1 MESWGFLVTCSS
13 NQPFTHQQEKSA
25 EDSHEALAVQ
35 KDADEAMLIDSDDDV
50 NDMPDT
56 QPVDDR
62 VLKDVLAYV
71 EVRTKAEN
79 RSRGVSKQLELLGAK
94 VSTKFTNDVTH
105 VIWKD
110 GKKSTRDKATK
121 KGINL
126 VSVLWVDSC
135 KQNQEHVAESLFPVN
150 APDEKE
156 ALPIKLK
163 RMKSMQ
169 PKAVEEDIRNSSDR
183 GIRKRKRRDE
193 HPSPASIIIRPRV
206 LVADTQPM
214 TPTACDTPR
223 TPSLIPETPSSMKA
237 CLDLLD
243 SIKKNKGSAHRRL
256 SITDSPRISPSTP
269 LQQRLFQCFTEESN
283 SLNPS
288 PSTSVRLHKSGPT
301 MRKRQA
307 VQADSEVEGQS
318 ISSPMVRIPRGR
330 PSGETPRSHK
340 RGASKTRG
348 SSKEK
353 VDDGDAQKALK
364 GEDTAVEEERRSEER
379 EDLSGMKPSSLVA
392 DDDGTDRD
400 VLVPDES
407 DTKKGRGHKKTSVVD
422 TPSRKSGSGT
432 KPRGQASRK
441 SQKKKRDGNHR
452 NEPPSA
458 EQNSTASSSA
468 PTSSDS
474 PRHNSLAPTD
484 GDCSKD
490 RADRPSQIIKN
501 VPLGPANKKRKLLSS
516 QPQMLDIDGVSQQP
530 PEENP
535 LHNKEGT
542 KEEDEG
548 NKATSSRGGKRMCG
562 ISGPTQAETKD
573 ENCQPASLQECKME
587 LSSVLSTE
595 VSRSSV
601 LSSLDIHN
609 RPSIEEFKTTGAK
622 KRSAT
627 KKAGRKNARQGSE
640 SSILSTS
647 WASSND
653 EEQEDKPNK
662 GDVQPEQGKA
672 KKRKKVKIVE
682 EGKKKKSTLV
692 MTSLHRSDQEV
703 LISVVNELGGFSI
716 TDMVCE
722 TTTHVVMGENR
733 RTLNVLSAIARGCW
747 LVSMDWVYR
756 SVEAGSWLP
765 EERFEMSDHFPG
777 AMASRLAHQQQDA
790 SGPASDGRPTD
801 LFSSRGALYV
811 APESSPPRERL
822 TELIEVCGGRVTRR
836 LSEASMCIGSRSKR
850 GSTPAVSEKW
860 ILDCITRYQQLPWKS
875 YEMK

>member
-1 MESWGFLVTCSS
+1 MTALSYQYQISTPTDDSAEFL
-13 NQPFTHQQEKSA
+13 KSA
-25 EDSHEALAVQ
+25 EDSHEALVVQ
-35 KDADEAMLIDSDDDV
+35 RDADEAMLIDSDDDV

-79 RSRGVSKQLELLGAK
+79 RSKGVSKQLELLGAK

-156 ALPIKLK
+156 SLPIKLK

-169 PKAVEEDIRNSSDR
+169 PKAVEEDIQKSSDR

-193 HPSPASIIIRPRV
+193 HPSPASISIQPRV

-214 TPTACDTPR
+214 TPTTFDTPR

-269 LQQRLFQCFTEESN
+269 LQQRLFQCFMEESN

-301 MRKRQA
+301 TRKRQA
-307 VQADSEVEGQS
+307 VQADSEVEDRSTGSPVAS
-318 ISSPMVRIPRGR
+318 IHRGR

-348 SSKEK
+348 GSEEK
-353 VDDGDAQKALK
+353 VDDGDAEKALK
-364 GEDTAVEEERRSEER
+364 DEDSTVEEERRPEER
-379 EDLSGMKPSSLVA
+379 EDLCVMKPSSLVA
-392 DDDGTDRD
+392 DDDGTDRK
-400 VLVPDES
+400 VLVPDER
-407 DTKKGRGHKKTSVVD
+407 DTKKGRGHKRKTSVG

-432 KPRGQASRK
+432 KPRGQGSRK
-441 SQKKKRDGNHR
+441 SQKKKRDGNFGD
-452 NEPPSA
+452 EPPSA
-458 EQNSTASSSA
+458 EQKSTTSSSA
-468 PTSSDS
+468 AASSDS
-474 PRHNSLAPTD
+474 PRNNSLAPTD
-484 GDCSKD
+484 GNYSKE
-490 RADRPSQIIKN
+490 RADRQSQIAED
-501 VPLGPANKKRKLLSS
+501 VPQGPASKKRKLLSS
-516 QPQMLDIDGVSQQP
+516 QPQMLDIDGVSLQP
-530 PEENP
+530 PEEYP
-535 LHNKEGT
+535 LHNKEYT
-542 KEEDEG
+542 KEEEEG
-548 NKATSSRGGKRMCG
+548 NKATSSKGGKWPCRL
-562 ISGPTQAETKD
+562 SGPTQAETKD
-573 ENCQPASLQECKME
+573 ENCQPASLQECKVE
-587 LSSVLSTE
+587 LSSALSTDL
-595 VSRSSV
+595 SRSSV
-601 LSSLDIHN
+601 LSSLDNHN
-609 RPSIEEFKTTGAK
+609 RPSIEEFKMTGAK
-622 KRSAT
+622 KLSAT

-653 EEQEDKPNK
+653 DEQVDKRDK
-662 GDVQPEQGKA
+662 GDAQPEQDKA

-682 EGKKKKSTLV
+682 EGRKKKSTLV

-703 LISVVNELGGFSI
+703 LISVVNELGGFSV

-777 AMASRLAHQQQDA
+777 AMVSRLAHEQQDA
-790 SGPASDGRPTD
+790 SGPSDGRPTD
-801 LFSSRGALYV
+801 LFSSHSALYV

-822 TELIEVCGGRVTRR
+822 TELIEVCGGHVTRR
-836 LSEASMCIGSRSKR
+836 VSEASMCIGSRSKR

-860 ILDCITRYQQLPWKS
+860 ILDCITRYQQLPWKL